1 MKTVLVA
8 SSKGGVGKTT
18 IATHLA
24 AHAALSGQNTVL
36 IDADPQGSSM
46 RWAGRRASMDSAV
59 LALDGS
65 RRHRAVWK
73 SVPADTARVVVDAAA
88 GAMAADLEV
97 WLDNADAVVVPVL
110 PSTLDIDA
118 TVPFLNTL
126 VEHPRV
132 RSGALPVGLVANR
145 LRPWTKASRRA
156 LEAIGEWPYPTVAE
170 LRDSQAYVVLVGL
183 GRGLF
188 DYHSRKAPMLQAAR
202 TPLLRL
208 LTDIGRPLTYMHAL

>member
-18 IATHLA
+18 VATHLA
-24 AHAALSGQNTVL
+24 AHAALSGHNTVL

-46 RWAGRRASMDSAV
+46 RWAGRRSPMQSAV

-65 RRHRAVWK
+65 RRARRAWQ
-73 SVPADTARVVVDAAA
+73 SIPADTDQVVVDGAA
-88 GAMAADLEV
+88 GAMGRDLET
-97 WLDNADAVVVPVL
+97 WLDEADAVVVPVL
-110 PSTLDIDA
+110 PSTLDLDA

-132 RSGALPVGLVANR
+132 RDGRLPVGLVANR
-145 LRPWTKASRRA
+145 LRPWTNTSQRA
-156 LEAIGEWPYPTVAE
+156 LDAITRWPYPTVAQ

-183 GRGLF
+183 GKSLF
-188 DYHSRKAPMLQAAR
+188 DYQSRKAREHQEDWR
-202 TPLLRL
+202 PLLRWL
-208 LTDIGRPLTYMHAL
+208 ER